1 MQYNGSLEQK
11 IALIDALNELQT
23 KGISSA
29 KLMHKIN
36 DARKKGM
43 ILGFTKDSGVEI
55 SRATIERYRDDYD
68 PKTARMRYDSAGL
81 MYNFLLQS
89 KDFNTALLVD
99 SALTDT
105 AHELSPLINQ
115 FMQHFG
121 TKNEPFDKDVL
132 KSLEGTFHAYRK
144 AWSSIKKKTFI
155 RSVVKFER
163 HGSSLIYT
171 DTQDY
176 YDPISDT
183 LVHQSD
189 TGFVVPFNV
198 NVIMIGKGAGRE
210 LLKFCALH
218 DFTPY
223 PNGIDPIDAF
233 EGSFTVVYNKR
244 QHLGF
249 QVLARRVKPE
259 RAQSKFYNEGEVDK
273 EIERILLASLKKQAE
288 VLLTA

>member
-1 MQYNGSLEQK
+1 MHYNGDLEQK
-11 IALIDALNELQT
+11 RALISALRLLHRKGFSDEQLELAIE
-23 KGISSA
+23 KACRNG
-29 KLMHKIN
+29 KI
-36 DARKKGM
+36 R
-43 ILGFTKDSGVEI
+43 GFQRDSGAKV
-55 SRATIERYRDDYD
+55 SRPTIQRYREKYD
-68 PKTARMRYDSAGL
+68 PETAQMKHNSAGL

-89 KDFNTALLVD
+89 REFETPLLVD
-99 SALTDT
+99 ATLTDT
-105 AHELSPLINQ
+105 SHELSPLISQ
-115 FMQHFG
+115 FLQHFG
-121 TKNEPFDKDVL
+121 AKNEPFDKDVL

-183 LVHQSD
+183 RVHQSD

-259 RAQSKFYNEGEVDK
+259 KSQSKFYNEGEVDK

-288 VLLTA
+288 ALLTA